1 MNGDK
6 LPVVVGITGGSGA
19 MIARQVI
26 ALLLDLGYP
35 VIGTATKAGRRVW
48 VEELGS
54 DLSAALRRW
63 EAPVSGRG
71 SLAWH
76 SINDVGAPIASGSVE
91 TQGMIVVPASMGT
104 IAGIAAGIED
114 NLVLRAAGVTLKE
127 WRPLVLVPRESPLS
141 AIHLENLLKLARLGV
156 RVIPPMPAFYLRPVT
171 MADVVNQLV
180 PRLLLALDITEA
192 RSRLVAYAPEP
203 PRSDRA

>member
-26 ALLLDLGYP
+26 ALLLELGYP

-54 DLSAALRRW
+54 DLSGTIRQWA
-63 EAPVSGRG
+63 APVSGRG
-71 SLAWH
+71 SLTWH

-104 IAGIAAGIED
+104 IAGIATGIED

-141 AIHLENLLKLARLGV
+141 AIHLENLLRLARLGV

-171 MADVVNQLV
+171 VADVVDQLV
-180 PRLLLALDITEA
+180 PRLLLALGITEA
-192 RSRLVAYAPEP
+192 RSQLVSYEPEP

>member
-26 ALLLDLGYP
+26 ALLLELGYP
-35 VIGTATKAGRRVW
+35 VSGTATKAGRRVW

-54 DLSAALRRW
+54 DLSAALRQW
-63 EAPVSGRG
+63 VAPVPGRG

-141 AIHLENLLKLARLGV
+141 AIHLENLLRLARLGV
-156 RVIPPMPAFYLRPVT
+156 RIIPPMPAFYLRPVT
-171 MADVVNQLV
+171 VADVVDQLV
-180 PRLLLALDITEA
+180 PRLLLALGITEA
-192 RSRLVAYAPEP
+192 RSQLVSYAPELP
-203 PRSDRA
+203 HPERQ

>member
-54 DLSAALRRW
+54 DLSAALRQW
-63 EAPVSGRG
+63 EAPV
-71 SLAWH
+71 
-76 SINDVGAPIASGSVE
+76 
-91 TQGMIVVPASMGT
+91 
-104 IAGIAAGIED
+104 
-114 NLVLRAAGVTLKE
+114 
-127 WRPLVLVPRESPLS
+127 
-141 AIHLENLLKLARLGV
+141 
-156 RVIPPMPAFYLRPVT
+156 
-171 MADVVNQLV
+171 
-180 PRLLLALDITEA
+180 
-192 RSRLVAYAPEP
+192 PEP
-203 PRSDRA
+203 GQSHVAQHQRRWRADSQRERRDAGDDRRSGQHGHHCRHRGRYRG

>member
-6 LPVVVGITGGSGA
+6 LPVVVGVTGGSGA
-19 MIARQVI
+19 LIARRVI
-26 ALLLDLGYP
+26 ALLLELGYP

-54 DLSAALRRW
+54 DLSGTIRQW
-63 EAPVSGRG
+63 EASASGQTG
-71 SLAWH
+71 LTWY

-91 TQGMIVVPASMGT
+91 AQGMIVVPASMGT
-104 IAGIAAGIED
+104 IAGIAAGVED

-141 AIHLENLLKLARLGV
+141 AIHLENMLKLARLGV
-156 RVIPPMPAFYLRPVT
+156 RIIPPMPAFYLQPVT
-171 MADVVNQLV
+171 VADVVDQLV
-180 PRLLLALDITEA
+180 PRLLLALGVTEA
-192 RSRLVAYAPEP
+192 RSRLVAYEPEP
-203 PRSDRA
+203 PRSERA

>member
-1 MNGDK
+1 MNDDK

-19 MIARQVI
+19 LIAREVI

-54 DLSAALRRW
+54 DLSHAVRQW
-63 EAPVSGRG
+63 EAPVTGQG
-71 SLAWH
+71 GLAWH

-156 RVIPPMPAFYLRPVT
+156 RVIPPMPAFYLQPVT
-171 MADVVNQLV
+171 VADIVAQLV
-180 PRLLLALDITEA
+180 PRLLLALGITEA
-192 RSRLVAYAPEP
+192 RSRLVPYDPGS
-203 PRSDRA
+203 PRP

>member
-1 MNGDK
+1 MNSEK

-19 MIARQVI
+19 LIARYVI
-26 ALLLDLGYP
+26 ALLLELGYP

-54 DLSAALRRW
+54 DLSSAIRQW
-63 EAPVSGRG
+63 EAPVIGRG

-91 TQGMIVVPASMGT
+91 TQGMIVVPSSMGT

-156 RVIPPMPAFYLRPVT
+156 RIIPPMPAFYLRPVT
-171 MADVVNQLV
+171 VADVVDQLV
-180 PRLLLALDITEA
+180 PRLLLALGITEV
-192 RSRLVAYAPEP
+192 RSRLVSYEPEP
-203 PRSDRA
+203 PHPERG

>member
-54 DLSAALRRW
+54 DLSAALRQW
-63 EAPVSGRG
+63 AAPMSDRG

-141 AIHLENLLKLARLGV
+141 AIHLENLLRLARLGV

-180 PRLLLALDITEA
+180 PRLLLALGITEA

>member
-6 LPVVVGITGGSGA
+6 LPVVVGISGGSGA
-19 MIARQVI
+19 LIARRVI
-26 ALLLDLGYP
+26 ALLLELGYP

-54 DLSAALRRW
+54 DLSDAIRQWA
-63 EAPVSGRG
+63 APVAGQG

-76 SINDVGAPIASGSVE
+76 SINDVGAPIASGSIE

-141 AIHLENLLKLARLGV
+141 AIHLENLHKLARLGV
-156 RVIPPMPAFYLRPVT
+156 RVVPPMPAFYLRPVT
-171 MADVVNQLV
+171 VADVVDQLV
-180 PRLLLALDITEA
+180 PRLLLALGITEA
-192 RSRLVAYAPEP
+192 RSQLVSYAPELP
-203 PRSDRA
+203 HPERR